1 MQSII
6 TYKKSPIFLALL
18 LNFKHA
24 PGVNDP
30 IRTLLK
36 TTASVVGIRIR

>member
-1 MQSII
+1 MW
-6 TYKKSPIFLALL
+6 K
-18 LNFKHA
+18 

-36 TTASVVGIRIR
+36 TTASVVGIRIRWAHKMADMHAGAAFSCN